1 MNLNNYKQLETV
13 ANNYLNGIL
22 RDNKNLINDTNFSLI
37 QYSNQTVLKLHI
49 KASIN
54 TLDHLDKDKSYLN
67 VGMGG
72 GFLEL
77 VAKQRG
83 GYNIES
89 IEWDQQEPIFRPLR
103 VGFDV
108 DNYLIDIVGDINSDE
123 FTINTD
129 KHYDYVILSRF
140 FPINK
145 KWAGTE
151 ERFWELINKF
161 KQYADGVIIFDAI
174 TNFNK
179 DWLKDFEI
187 YSMNESKGF
196 TLFKYNF
203 MTSK

>member
-1 MNLNNYKQLETV
+1 MNLNNYKQLEAV
-13 ANNYLNGIL
+13 ANDYLDRIL
-22 RDNKNLINDTNFSLI
+22 KDNKNLINDTNFSLI
-37 QYSNQTVLKLHI
+37 QYSNQTVLKGHI
-49 KASIN
+49 KGSIN
-54 TLDHLDKDKSYLN
+54 TLNYLDKNKSYLN

-129 KHYDYVILSRF
+129 KHYDYAILSRF

-145 KWAGTE
+145 KWAVTE

-174 TNFNK
+174 SNFDKN
-179 DWLKDFEI
+179 WLKDFEKH
-187 YSMNESKGF
+187 SMKDSKGF
-196 TLFKYNF
+196 TLLKYNF
-203 MTSK
+203 ITSK